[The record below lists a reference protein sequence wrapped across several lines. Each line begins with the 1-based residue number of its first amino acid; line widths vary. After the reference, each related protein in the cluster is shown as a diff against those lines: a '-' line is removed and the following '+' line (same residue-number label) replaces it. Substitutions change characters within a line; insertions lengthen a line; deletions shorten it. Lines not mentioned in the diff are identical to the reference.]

1 MIMERLGLKADH
13 TVIDLGCGTGAFA
26 LSAAHRCRRVFAVDI
41 SPAML
46 EVCSSQARAQ
56 GLTNLEIASGGF
68 LTYEHAD
75 EPVDVLVSNLAL
87 HHLPDFWKAIALHR
101 INGMLIPEGR
111 LYLFDVIFAF
121 PVSTY
126 GEELEKWLETMAAS
140 GGEKMREESMIHISD
155 EYSTFEWIMDGL
167 LQRTGFQIEKKY
179 REIPGCL
186 AYLCRKQI
194 I

>member
-1 MIMERLGLKADH
+1 M
-13 TVIDLGCGTGAFA
+13 
-26 LSAAHRCRRVFAVDI
+26 
-41 SPAML
+41 
-46 EVCSSQARAQ
+46 
-56 GLTNLEIASGGF
+56 
-68 LTYEHAD
+68 TYEHAD

-126 GEELEKWLETMAAS
+126 GEDLEKWLETMAAS